1 MPAIDLVLRTP
12 ADDHDRKLL
21 SDVDEFGWH
30 ISGIK
35 ADEQKGQPPYAFS
48 VGLYY
53 TLEVPE
59 LMVVGLPLQESAPLI
74 NLMGALLKSG
84 KRFICETP
92 RTDLLPGRSVLM
104 RPVAPRHYRAELG
117 YAVWFYRDLPRIF
130 PCWQVIWSDTDGRF
144 PWDAGVDPRVRLV
157 QVLFDR

>member
-1 MPAIDLVLRTP
+1 MPAIDLVLPKPTDDNERTV
-12 ADDHDRKLL
+12 L
-21 SDVDEFGWH
+21 SHVEDYGWH

-35 ADEQKGQPPYAFS
+35 ADDQQGTPPYAFS

-59 LMVVGLPLQESAPLI
+59 LLVVGLPLVESAPLI
-74 NLMGALLKSG
+74 NVMGALLKSG

-104 RPVAPRHYRAELG
+104 RPVMPRHYRAELG

-130 PCWQVIWSDTDGRF
+130 PCWQVIWSDTGGRF
-144 PWDAGVDPRVRLV
+144 PWEAKVDPRVSQV
-157 QVLFDR
+157 QTLFDR